1 MANSAKKGG
10 DKMNSNRT
18 EWQIRCTFNGF
29 CKSVLR
35 NETIDMLRKSWALK
49 KREVVFS
56 ELAQHEAN
64 QLYTNDKYFR
74 DDTAQDFYI
83 AGKRISEKLLTDALR
98 ILPEEK
104 RIAIMLYYI
113 HSKTDAEISEIL
125 SIPRSTAQ
133 YRRTSSF
140 SQLRRFMEEHA
151 DEWIEW
157 QR

>member
-1 MANSAKKGG
+1 MC
-10 DKMNSNRT
+10 
-18 EWQIRCTFNGF
+18 IRD
-29 CKSVLR
+29 R
-35 NETIDMLRKSWALK
+35 
-49 KREVVFS
+49 
-56 ELAQHEAN
+56 
-64 QLYTNDKYFR
+64 LYTNDKYFR

-104 RIAIMLYYI
+104 RIAIMLYYF